1 MRIIVGVTGAS
12 GVIMSYYLLKALKDA
27 PGCEIHLVT
36 SKAAQLTWQY
46 ETDRPFTALTSLAD
60 AVYEEDDLAAK
71 IASGSFVT
79 DGMIVLPCSMK
90 TLAGI
95 VSGYAE
101 NLLLRAADVT
111 LKEGRRL
118 VLVPRETPLN
128 RVHLRN
134 MLAVQEAGAVL
145 VPPMLSFYI
154 GADTVEAQVRHI
166 LGKALSFFGL
176 KDETFPS
183 WTGAAMI

>member
-1 MRIIVGVTGAS
+1 MRLVVGISGAS
-12 GVIMSYYLLKALKDA
+12 GVVMGYELLRLLSKR
-27 PGCEIHLVT
+27 PNVETHLVVT
-36 SKAAQLTWQY
+36 EGAARAFRAETHLTA
-46 ETDRPFTALTSLAD
+46 EDAARLAD
-60 AVYEEDDLAAK
+60 VSYAADDFGAPV
-71 IASGSFVT
+71 ASGSFPA
-79 DGMIVLPCSMK
+79 DGMIVVPCSMK

-95 VSGYAE
+95 ASGYAE

-128 RVHLRN
+128 RIQLRN